1 MIQLSAS
8 RLSLGP
14 ARPTNL
20 RDGVGSVATREPA
33 CAFALPAP
41 RPPLYAALS
50 ARAEHRRRRCR
61 RNPPLREG
69 RGIEDCSSG
78 SAAQAAGAC
87 GLPSASPLAGPSVSY
102 IPIERSGHQRGASA
116 NHPTA
121 PAVCRFSSTS
131 NILLLKLF
139 WHMCCTKGFPR
150 WNVFH

>member
-87 GLPSASPLAGPSVSY
+87 GLPSAVCLATRRAQCILYSDRTVRAPKGSIGKSSDGSSRVSFLKY
-102 IPIERSGHQRGASA
+102 SYYSFARTILAHASQKVDY
-116 NHPTA
+116 N
-121 PAVCRFSSTS
+121 
-131 NILLLKLF
+131 
-139 WHMCCTKGFPR
+139 
-150 WNVFH
+150 